1 MNVNSDAYP
10 EVIVKLQNEN
20 EYLKSVKRE
29 EKEKL
34 ENTIKILHSEIE
46 ILKDKSSILEK
57 DLKEV
62 KLDNKLLSLE
72 LDKDKKIKEKL
83 HYTI

>member
-20 EYLKSVKRE
+20 EYLKSEKKE

-34 ENTIKILHSEIE
+34 ENTIKILHSEIV

-72 LDKDKKIKEKL
+72 IDKNKNIKEKL

>member
-20 EYLKSVKRE
+20 EYLKSEKKE

-34 ENTIKILHSEIE
+34 ENTIKILHSEIV

-72 LDKDKKIKEKL
+72 LENKNKIKERFNQ
-83 HYTI
+83 TI

>member
-20 EYLKSVKRE
+20 KYLKSVKRE
-29 EKEKL
+29 EKKKL

-46 ILKDKSSILEK
+46 ILKDKSSILEN

-72 LDKDKKIKEKL
+72 LDKNKNIKEKL
-83 HYTI
+83 HYNI

>member
-62 KLDNKLLSLE
+62 KSDNKLLSLE
-72 LDKDKKIKEKL
+72 LDKNKKIKEKL
-83 HYTI
+83 HYTL

>member
-1 MNVNSDAYP
+1 MNVNSDTYP
-10 EVIVKLQNEN
+10 KVIVKLQNEN
-20 EYLKSVKRE
+20 EYLKSEKKE

-34 ENTIKILHSEIE
+34 ENTIKILHSEIV

-72 LDKDKKIKEKL
+72 LENNNKIKERFNQ
-83 HYTI
+83 TI

>member
-1 MNVNSDAYP
+1 MNVNSDTYP
-10 EVIVKLQNEN
+10 KVIVKLQNEN
-20 EYLKSVKRE
+20 EYLKSEKKE

-72 LDKDKKIKEKL
+72 LENNNKIKERFNQ
-83 HYTI
+83 TI

>member
-62 KLDNKLLSLE
+62 KLDNKLLS
-72 LDKDKKIKEKL
+72 
-83 HYTI
+83 

>member
-1 MNVNSDAYP
+1 MNVNGDAYP

-72 LDKDKKIKEKL
+72 IDKNKNIKEKL

>member
-20 EYLKSVKRE
+20 QYLKTEKRE

-72 LDKDKKIKEKL
+72 IDKNKNIKEKL

>member
-72 LDKDKKIKEKL
+72 LDKNKNIKEKL

>member
-72 LDKDKKIKEKL
+72 IDKNKNIKEKL

>member
-1 MNVNSDAYP
+1 MNVNSEAYP

-72 LDKDKKIKEKL
+72 IDKNKNIKEKL

>member
-46 ILKDKSSILEK
+46 ILKDISSILEK

-72 LDKDKKIKEKL
+72 LDKNKKIKEKL

>member
-72 LDKDKKIKEKL
+72 LDNNKKIKEKL

>member
-1 MNVNSDAYP
+1 MNINSDAYP
-10 EVIVKLQNEN
+10 EVIVRLRNEN
-20 EYLKSVKRE
+20 KYLKFEKKE
-29 EKEKL
+29 EKQKL
-34 ENTIKILHSEIE
+34 ENTINVLHSEIE
-46 ILKDKSSILEK
+46 ILKDKSSLLEK

-72 LDKDKKIKEKL
+72 LDKNKKIKEKL

>member
-62 KLDNKLLSLE
+62 KSDNKLLSLE
-72 LDKDKKIKEKL
+72 LDKNKKIKEKL

>member
-72 LDKDKKIKEKL
+72 LDKNKKIKEKL

>member
-20 EYLKSVKRE
+20 EYLKSEKKE

-72 LDKDKKIKEKL
+72 LENKNKIKERFNQ
-83 HYTI
+83 TI

>member
-29 EKEKL
+29 EKKKL

-72 LDKDKKIKEKL
+72 IDKNKNIKEKL

>member
-1 MNVNSDAYP
+1 MNVNSEAYP
-10 EVIVKLQNEN
+10 EVIVKLLNEN
-20 EYLKSVKRE
+20 KYLKSEKRE

-34 ENTIKILHSEIE
+34 ENTIKTLHSEIE

-72 LDKDKKIKEKL
+72 LDKNKKIKEKL

>member
-1 MNVNSDAYP
+1 MNENSDAYP
-10 EVIVKLQNEN
+10 EVIVRLNNEN
-20 EYLKSVKRE
+20 KYLKSEKKE

-34 ENTIKILHSEIE
+34 ENTIKILHSEIV

-72 LDKDKKIKEKL
+72 LENKNKIKERFNQ
-83 HYTI
+83 TI

>member
-29 EKEKL
+29 EKERL

-72 LDKDKKIKEKL
+72 LDKNKKIKEKL